1 MKNLIMTFAAAVG
14 LSLGSFAQSA
24 TAESKAFHSS
34 QIVAPYDIEVTYNK
48 TVHVLFPAAVQYVD
62 LGSNDIIA
70 GRASGAENVVRIKS
84 AVAGFQGETNFSVIT
99 ADGCFYTFNV
109 TYADEPGRLS
119 VEMDDWLRKN
129 PTAEYANDRL
139 FVRLSELGGETPV
152 LVNRIMYSI
161 YKKNAADIKSVGSK
175 QFGIQTLLKGVY
187 IHKDLMYFHIAVR
200 NMSNVSYDIDFIR
213 FKVVDK
219 KVAKR
224 TAVQET
230 YVNPVRVFSQQNTV
244 DGKATVRNVF
254 VFPKMTLPD
263 DKVLTVEIFEKGG
276 GRHQSFNIAN
286 GELIGAKLIN
296 DLKTR

>member
-1 MKNLIMTFAAAVG
+1 
-14 LSLGSFAQSA
+14 
-24 TAESKAFHSS
+24 
-34 QIVAPYDIEVTYNK
+34 
-48 TVHVLFPAAVQYVD
+48 
-62 LGSNDIIA
+62 
-70 GRASGAENVVRIKS
+70 
-84 AVAGFQGETNFSVIT
+84 
-99 ADGCFYTFNV
+99 
-109 TYADEPGRLS
+109 
-119 VEMDDWLRKN
+119 
-129 PTAEYANDRL
+129 
-139 FVRLSELGGETPV
+139 
-152 LVNRIMYSI
+152 
-161 YKKNAADIKSVGSK
+161 
-175 QFGIQTLLKGVY
+175 
-187 IHKDLMYFHIAVR
+187 MYFHIAVR

-254 VFPKMTLPD
+254 VFPKTTLPD

-286 GELIGAKLIN
+286 GELVGAKLIN

>member
-1 MKNLIMTFAAAVG
+1 MKKLIMTFAAAVG
-14 LSLGSFAQSA
+14 LSLGSMAQTGAA
-24 TAESKAFHSS
+24 TKSFDTN
-34 QIVAPYDIEVTYNK
+34 QVVAPYDIEVSFNK
-48 TVHVLFPAAVQYVD
+48 TVHILFPAAVQYVD

-70 GRASGAENVVRIKS
+70 GRASGAENVVRIKA
-84 AVAGFQGETNFSVIT
+84 AVAGFPSETNCSVIT
-99 ADGCFYTFNV
+99 ADGSFYSFIV
-109 TYADEPGRLS
+109 RYADEPERLS

-129 PTAEYANDRL
+129 PTAEYANDRM

-152 LVNRIMYSI
+152 LVNRIMYSV
-161 YKKNAADIKSVGSK
+161 YKKNASDIKSVGSK
-175 QFGIQTLLKGVY
+175 QFGIESLLKGVY

-200 NMSNVSYDIDFIR
+200 NTSNVSYDMDFIR
-213 FKVVDK
+213 FKIVDK

-230 YVNPVRVFSQQNTV
+230 YVNPVRVYSQQNTV
-244 DGKATVRNVF
+244 DGKSTIRNVF

-276 GRHQSFNIAN
+276 GRHQSFNIGNA
-286 GELIGAKLIN
+286 ELVGAKLVT

>member
-1 MKNLIMTFAAAVG
+1 MKTILFSFAAAVF
-14 LSLGSFAQSA
+14 LSLGCKAQNQVPETKSFLSNQV
-24 TAESKAFHSS
+24 
-34 QIVAPYDIEVTYNK
+34 VAPYNIEVSFSK
-48 TVHVLFPAAVQYVD
+48 TVHILFPAAVQYVD

-70 GRASGAENVVRIKS
+70 GRASGAENVVRIKA
-84 AVAGFQGETNFSVIT
+84 AVAGFPGETNCSVIT
-99 ADGCFYTFNV
+99 ADGSFYSFIV
-109 TYADEPGRLS
+109 RYAEQPDRLS
-119 VEMDDWLRKN
+119 VEMDDWLRRN

-161 YKKNAADIKSVGSK
+161 YKKNASDIKSVGSK
-175 QFGIQTLLKGVY
+175 QFGVQVLLKGVY
-187 IHKDLMYFHIAVR
+187 IHKNLLYLHIGIR
-200 NMSNVSYDIDFIR
+200 NFSNVSYDIDFIR

-230 YVNPVRVFSQQNTV
+230 YINPVRVYSQQNTV

-276 GRHQSFNIAN
+276 GRHQSFSIGN
-286 GELIGAKLIN
+286 GELVGAKLVEE
-296 DLKTR
+296 LKSR

>member
-1 MKNLIMTFAAAVG
+1 MTFAAAVG
-14 LSLGSFAQSA
+14 LSLGSMAQTGAA
-24 TAESKAFHSS
+24 TKSFDTN
-34 QIVAPYDIEVTYNK
+34 QVVAPYDIEVSFNK
-48 TVHVLFPAAVQYVD
+48 TVHILFPAAVQYVD

-70 GRASGAENVVRIKS
+70 GRASGAENVVRIKA
-84 AVAGFQGETNFSVIT
+84 AVAGFPGETNCSVIT
-99 ADGCFYTFNV
+99 ADGSFYSFIV
-109 TYADEPGRLS
+109 RYADEPERLS

-129 PTAEYANDRL
+129 PTAEYANDRM

-152 LVNRIMYSI
+152 LVNRIMYSV
-161 YKKNAADIKSVGSK
+161 YKKNASDIKSVGSK
-175 QFGIQTLLKGVY
+175 QFGIESLLKGVY

-200 NMSNVSYDIDFIR
+200 NTSNVSYDMDFIR
-213 FKVVDK
+213 FKIVDK

-230 YVNPVRVFSQQNTV
+230 YVNPVRVYSQQNTV
-244 DGKATVRNVF
+244 DGKSTVRNVF

-276 GRHQSFNIAN
+276 GRHQSFNIGNA
-286 GELIGAKLIN
+286 ELVGAKLVT

>member
-1 MKNLIMTFAAAVG
+1 MKKLIMTFAAAVG
-14 LSLGSFAQSA
+14 LSLGCLAQTGAATKSFDTNQV
-24 TAESKAFHSS
+24 
-34 QIVAPYDIEVTYNK
+34 VAPYNIEVSFNK
-48 TVHVLFPAAVQYVD
+48 TVHILFPAAVQYVD

-70 GRASGAENVVRIKS
+70 GRASGAENVVRIKA
-84 AVAGFQGETNFSVIT
+84 AVAGFPGETNCSVIT
-99 ADGCFYTFNV
+99 ADGSFYSFIV
-109 TYADEPGRLS
+109 RYADEPERLS

-129 PTAEYANDRL
+129 PTGEYANDRM

-152 LVNRIMYSI
+152 LVNRIMYSV
-161 YKKNAADIKSVGSK
+161 YKKNASDIKSVGSK
-175 QFGIQTLLKGVY
+175 QFGIESLLKGVY

-200 NMSNVSYDIDFIR
+200 NTSNVSYDMDFIR
-213 FKVVDK
+213 FKIVDK

-230 YVNPVRVFSQQNTV
+230 YVNPVRVYSQQNTV
-244 DGKATVRNVF
+244 DGKSTVRNVF

-276 GRHQSFNIAN
+276 GRHQSFNIGNA
-286 GELIGAKLIN
+286 ELVGAKLVT

>member
-1 MKNLIMTFAAAVG
+1 MKKLIMTFAAAVG
-14 LSLGSFAQSA
+14 LSLGSMAQTNAA
-24 TAESKAFHSS
+24 TKSFDTN
-34 QIVAPYDIEVTYNK
+34 QVVAPYDIEVSFNK
-48 TVHVLFPAAVQYVD
+48 TVHILFPAAVQYVD

-70 GRASGAENVVRIKS
+70 GRASGAENVVRIKA
-84 AVAGFQGETNFSVIT
+84 AVAGFPGETNCSVIT
-99 ADGCFYTFNV
+99 ADGSFYSFIV
-109 TYADEPGRLS
+109 RYADEPERLS

-129 PTAEYANDRL
+129 PTAEYANDRM

-152 LVNRIMYSI
+152 LVNRIMYSV
-161 YKKNAADIKSVGSK
+161 YKKNASDIKSVGSK
-175 QFGIQTLLKGVY
+175 QFGIESLLKGVY

-200 NMSNVSYDIDFIR
+200 NTSNVSYDMDFIR
-213 FKVVDK
+213 FKIVDK

-230 YVNPVRVFSQQNTV
+230 YVNPVRVYSQQNTV
-244 DGKATVRNVF
+244 DGKSTVRNVF

-276 GRHQSFNIAN
+276 GRHQSFNIGNA
-286 GELIGAKLIN
+286 ELVGAKLVT

>member
-1 MKNLIMTFAAAVG
+1 MKKLIMTFAAAVG
-14 LSLGSFAQSA
+14 LSLGSMAQTNAA
-24 TAESKAFHSS
+24 TKSFHTN
-34 QIVAPYDIEVTYNK
+34 QVVAPYDIEISFNK
-48 TVHVLFPAAVQYVD
+48 TVHILFPAAVQYVD

-70 GRASGAENVVRIKS
+70 GRASGAENVVRIKA
-84 AVAGFQGETNFSVIT
+84 AVAGFPGETNCSVIT
-99 ADGCFYTFNV
+99 ADGSFYSFIV
-109 TYADEPGRLS
+109 RYADEPERLS

-129 PTAEYANDRL
+129 PTAEYANDRM

-152 LVNRIMYSI
+152 LVNRIMYSV
-161 YKKNAADIKSVGSK
+161 YKKNASDIKSVGSK
-175 QFGIQTLLKGVY
+175 QFGIESLLKGVY

-200 NMSNVSYDIDFIR
+200 NMSNVSYDMDFIR
-213 FKVVDK
+213 FKIVDK

-230 YVNPVRVFSQQNTV
+230 YVNPVRVYSQQNTV
-244 DGKATVRNVF
+244 DGKSTVRNVF

-276 GRHQSFNIAN
+276 GRHQSFNIGNA
-286 GELIGAKLIN
+286 ELVGAKLVD

>member
-1 MKNLIMTFAAAVG
+1 MKKLIMTFAAAVG
-14 LSLGSFAQSA
+14 LSLGSMVQTNAA
-24 TAESKAFHSS
+24 TKSFDTN
-34 QIVAPYDIEVTYNK
+34 QVVAPYDIEVSFNK
-48 TVHVLFPAAVQYVD
+48 TVHILFPAAVQYVD

-70 GRASGAENVVRIKS
+70 GRASGAENVVRIKA
-84 AVAGFQGETNFSVIT
+84 AVAGFPGETNCSVIT
-99 ADGCFYTFNV
+99 ADGSFYSFIV
-109 TYADEPGRLS
+109 RYADEPERLS

-129 PTAEYANDRL
+129 PTGEYANDRM

-152 LVNRIMYSI
+152 LVNRIMYSV
-161 YKKNAADIKSVGSK
+161 YKKNASDIKSVGSK
-175 QFGIQTLLKGVY
+175 QFGIESLLKGVY

-200 NMSNVSYDIDFIR
+200 NTSNVSYDMDFIR
-213 FKVVDK
+213 FKIVDK

-230 YVNPVRVFSQQNTV
+230 YVNPVRVYSQQNTV
-244 DGKATVRNVF
+244 DGKSTVRNVF

-276 GRHQSFNIAN
+276 GRHQSFNIGNA
-286 GELIGAKLIN
+286 ELVGAKLVT

>member
-1 MKNLIMTFAAAVG
+1 MTFAAAVG
-14 LSLGSFAQSA
+14 LSLGSMAQTSA
-24 TAESKAFHSS
+24 ATKSFDTN
-34 QIVAPYDIEVTYNK
+34 QVVAPYDIEVSFNK
-48 TVHVLFPAAVQYVD
+48 TVHILFPAAVQYVD

-70 GRASGAENVVRIKS
+70 GRASGAENVVRIKA
-84 AVAGFQGETNFSVIT
+84 AVAGFPGETNCSVIT
-99 ADGCFYTFNV
+99 ADGSFYSFIV
-109 TYADEPGRLS
+109 RYADEPERLS

-129 PTAEYANDRL
+129 PTGEYANDRM

-152 LVNRIMYSI
+152 LVNRIMYSV
-161 YKKNAADIKSVGSK
+161 YKKNASDIKSVGSK
-175 QFGIQTLLKGVY
+175 QFGIESLLKGVY

-200 NMSNVSYDIDFIR
+200 NTSNVSYDMDFIR
-213 FKVVDK
+213 FKIVDK

-230 YVNPVRVFSQQNTV
+230 YVNPVRVYSQQNTV
-244 DGKATVRNVF
+244 DGKSTVRNVF

-276 GRHQSFNIAN
+276 GRHQSFNIGNA
-286 GELIGAKLIN
+286 ELVGAKLVD

>member
-1 MKNLIMTFAAAVG
+1 MSCFRRLCSMSIWAA
-14 LSLGSFAQSA
+14 
-24 TAESKAFHSS
+24 TTSS
-34 QIVAPYDIEVTYNK
+34 R
-48 TVHVLFPAAVQYVD
+48 
-62 LGSNDIIA
+62 

-84 AVAGFQGETNFSVIT
+84 AVAGFPGETNFSVIT

-109 TYADEPGRLS
+109 TYADEPGQLS

-161 YKKNAADIKSVGSK
+161 YKKNASDIKSVGSK

-286 GELIGAKLIN
+286 GELVGAKLIN

>member
-1 MKNLIMTFAAAVG
+1 MKKLIMTFAAAVG
-14 LSLGSFAQSA
+14 LSLGCLAQTSAETKSFDTNQV
-24 TAESKAFHSS
+24 
-34 QIVAPYDIEVTYNK
+34 VAPYDIEVSFNK
-48 TVHVLFPAAVQYVD
+48 TVHILFPAAVQYVD

-70 GRASGAENVVRIKS
+70 GRASGAENVVRIKA
-84 AVAGFQGETNFSVIT
+84 AVAGFPGETNCSVIT
-99 ADGCFYTFNV
+99 ADGSFYSFIV
-109 TYADEPGRLS
+109 RYADEPERLS

-129 PTAEYANDRL
+129 PTAEYANDRM

-152 LVNRIMYSI
+152 LVNRIMYSV
-161 YKKNAADIKSVGSK
+161 YKKNASDIKSVGSK
-175 QFGIQTLLKGVY
+175 QFGIESLLKGVY

-200 NMSNVSYDIDFIR
+200 NTSNVSYDMDFIR
-213 FKVVDK
+213 FKIVDK

-230 YVNPVRVFSQQNTV
+230 YVNPVRVYSQQNTV
-244 DGKATVRNVF
+244 DGKSTVRNVF

-276 GRHQSFNIAN
+276 GRHQSFNIGNA
-286 GELIGAKLIN
+286 ELVGAKLVD

>member
-1 MKNLIMTFAAAVG
+1 MTFAAAVS
-14 LSLGSFAQSA
+14 LSLGSMAQPGAA
-24 TAESKAFHSS
+24 TKSFDTN
-34 QIVAPYDIEVTYNK
+34 QVVAPYDIEVSFNK
-48 TVHVLFPAAVQYVD
+48 TVHILFPAAVQYVD

-70 GRASGAENVVRIKS
+70 GRASGAENVVRIKA
-84 AVAGFQGETNFSVIT
+84 AVAGFPGETNCSVIT
-99 ADGCFYTFNV
+99 ADGSFYSFIV
-109 TYADEPGRLS
+109 RYADEPKRLS

-139 FVRLSELGGETPV
+139 FVRLTELGGETPV

-161 YKKNAADIKSVGSK
+161 YKKNASDIKSVGSK
-175 QFGIQTLLKGVY
+175 QFGIESLLKGVY

-200 NMSNVSYDIDFIR
+200 NTSNVSYDIDFIR
-213 FKVVDK
+213 FKIVDK

-230 YVNPVRVFSQQNTV
+230 YVNPVRVYSLQNTV
-244 DGKATVRNVF
+244 DGKSTVRNVF

-276 GRHQSFNIAN
+276 GRHQSFNIGNA
-286 GELIGAKLIN
+286 ELVGAKLVD
-296 DLKTR
+296 DLKIR

>member
-1 MKNLIMTFAAAVG
+1 MTFAAAMS
-14 LSLGSFAQSA
+14 LSLGSMAQ
-24 TAESKAFHSS
+24 TEAETKSFNPN
-34 QIVAPYDIEVTYNK
+34 QVVVPYDIEVSYNK
-48 TVHVLFPAAVQYVD
+48 TVHILFPAAVQYVD

-70 GRASGAENVVRIKS
+70 GRASGAENVVRIKA
-84 AVAGFQGETNFSVIT
+84 AVAGFPGETNCSVIT
-99 ADGCFYTFNV
+99 ADGSFYSFIV
-109 TYADEPGRLS
+109 KYADEPERLS
-119 VEMDDWLRKN
+119 VEMDDWLKKN
-129 PTAEYANDRL
+129 PTAEYANDRM

-152 LVNRIMYSI
+152 LVNRIMYSV

-175 QFGIQTLLKGVY
+175 QFGIESLLKGVY

-200 NMSNVSYDIDFIR
+200 NTSNVSYDIDFIR
-213 FKVVDK
+213 FKIVDK

-230 YVNPVRVFSQQNTV
+230 YVNPVRVYSQQNTV
-244 DGKATVRNVF
+244 DGKSTVRNVF

-276 GRHQSFNIAN
+276 GRHQSFNIGN
-286 GELIGAKLIN
+286 GELVGAKLIN

>member
-1 MKNLIMTFAAAVG
+1 MKKLIMTFAAAVG
-14 LSLGSFAQSA
+14 LSLGSMAQTNAA
-24 TAESKAFHSS
+24 TKSFDTN
-34 QIVAPYDIEVTYNK
+34 QVVAPYDIEVSFNK
-48 TVHVLFPAAVQYVD
+48 TVHILFPAAVQYVD

-70 GRASGAENVVRIKS
+70 GRASGAENVVRIKA
-84 AVAGFQGETNFSVIT
+84 AVAGFPGETNCSVIT
-99 ADGCFYTFNV
+99 ADGSFYSFIV
-109 TYADEPGRLS
+109 RYADEPERLS

-129 PTAEYANDRL
+129 PTGEYANDRM

-152 LVNRIMYSI
+152 LVNRIMYSV
-161 YKKNAADIKSVGSK
+161 YKKNASDIKSVGSK
-175 QFGIQTLLKGVY
+175 QFGIESLLKGVY

-200 NMSNVSYDIDFIR
+200 NTSNVSYDMDFIR
-213 FKVVDK
+213 FKIVDK

-230 YVNPVRVFSQQNTV
+230 YVNPVRVYSQQNTV
-244 DGKATVRNVF
+244 DGKSTVRNVF

-276 GRHQSFNIAN
+276 GRHQSFNIGNA
-286 GELIGAKLIN
+286 ELVGAKLVT

>member
-24 TAESKAFHSS
+24 TAESKAFRSS

-84 AVAGFQGETNFSVIT
+84 AVAGFPGETNFSVIT

-109 TYADEPGRLS
+109 TYADEPDQLS

-161 YKKNAADIKSVGSK
+161 YKKNASDIKSVGSK

-200 NMSNVSYDIDFIR
+200 NM
-213 FKVVDK
+213 
-219 KVAKR
+219 
-224 TAVQET
+224 
-230 YVNPVRVFSQQNTV
+230 
-244 DGKATVRNVF
+244 
-254 VFPKMTLPD
+254 
-263 DKVLTVEIFEKGG
+263 
-276 GRHQSFNIAN
+276 
-286 GELIGAKLIN
+286 
-296 DLKTR
+296 

>member
-1 MKNLIMTFAAAVG
+1 MKKLIMTFAAAVG
-14 LSLGSFAQSA
+14 LSLGSMAQTGAA
-24 TAESKAFHSS
+24 TKSFDTN
-34 QIVAPYDIEVTYNK
+34 QVVASYDIEVSFNK
-48 TVHVLFPAAVQYVD
+48 TVHILFPAAVQYVD

-70 GRASGAENVVRIKS
+70 GRASGAENVVRIKA
-84 AVAGFQGETNFSVIT
+84 AVAGFPGETNCSVIT
-99 ADGCFYTFNV
+99 ADGSFYSFIV
-109 TYADEPGRLS
+109 RYADEPERLS

-129 PTAEYANDRL
+129 PTAEYANDRM

-152 LVNRIMYSI
+152 LVNRIMYSV
-161 YKKNAADIKSVGSK
+161 YKKNASDIKSVGSK
-175 QFGIQTLLKGVY
+175 QFGIESLLKGVY

-200 NMSNVSYDIDFIR
+200 NTSNVSYDMDFIR
-213 FKVVDK
+213 FKIVDK

-230 YVNPVRVFSQQNTV
+230 YVNPVRVYSQQNTV
-244 DGKATVRNVF
+244 DGKSTVRNVF

-276 GRHQSFNIAN
+276 GRHQSFNIGNA
-286 GELIGAKLIN
+286 ELVGAKLVT

>member
-1 MKNLIMTFAAAVG
+1 
-14 LSLGSFAQSA
+14 
-24 TAESKAFHSS
+24 
-34 QIVAPYDIEVTYNK
+34 
-48 TVHVLFPAAVQYVD
+48 
-62 LGSNDIIA
+62 
-70 GRASGAENVVRIKS
+70 
-84 AVAGFQGETNFSVIT
+84 
-99 ADGCFYTFNV
+99 
-109 TYADEPGRLS
+109 
-119 VEMDDWLRKN
+119 
-129 PTAEYANDRL
+129 
-139 FVRLSELGGETPV
+139 
-152 LVNRIMYSI
+152 
-161 YKKNAADIKSVGSK
+161 
-175 QFGIQTLLKGVY
+175 
-187 IHKDLMYFHIAVR
+187 
-200 NMSNVSYDIDFIR
+200 MSNVSYDIDFIR

>member
-1 MKNLIMTFAAAVG
+1 MLMTNKLTLPV
-14 LSLGSFAQSA
+14 
-24 TAESKAFHSS
+24 ESRMQGDLHVRFGGRLW
-34 QIVAPYDIEVTYNK
+34 ETYHRK
-48 TVHVLFPAAVQYVD
+48 
-62 LGSNDIIA
+62 
-70 GRASGAENVVRIKS
+70 VVRRPS
-84 AVAGFQGETNFSVIT
+84 PSLH
-99 ADGCFYTFNV
+99 V
-109 TYADEPGRLS
+109 TYADEPDQLS

-161 YKKNAADIKSVGSK
+161 YKKNASDIKSVGSK

-286 GELIGAKLIN
+286 GELVGAKLIN